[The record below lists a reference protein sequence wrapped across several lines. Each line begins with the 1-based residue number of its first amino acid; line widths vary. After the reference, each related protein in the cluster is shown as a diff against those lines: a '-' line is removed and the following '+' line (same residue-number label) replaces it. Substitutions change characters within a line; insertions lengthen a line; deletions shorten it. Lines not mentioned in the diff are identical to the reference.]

1 MGIDMMSYN
10 GSVTVSLQ
18 VDARLVPD
26 PETIIADYQR
36 EVETLRKLARRRRN
50 QTAACR

>member
-1 MGIDMMSYN
+1 MSYN
-10 GSVTVSLQ
+10 GSLTVSLQ

-36 EVETLRKLARRRRN
+36 EVETLHKLTRRRRTK
-50 QTAACR
+50 TAARR